1 MSDRSFAYA
10 GAPANPVRVVV
21 VDDLELMRIG
31 LRHALESEPDL
42 TVVAAVAGGREAL
55 ELCGRLRPELVLIDE
70 CMPAMDGIETTGAI
84 KQRHPTIR
92 VLVLSPQGGPR
103 ARAAALRAGADAWL
117 PTSASR
123 DELIAA
129 VRHVQRGERPP
140 GCSLEELAAHD
151 GASAPADPPAEQL
164 TPRELDVLRQLVQ
177 GKTNSAIARD
187 LALKPGTVK
196 AYVEQIIAKLHVSG
210 RTHAAVRAV
219 ELGLVQRKAD

>member
-1 MSDRSFAYA
+1 MSDRIFAYA
-10 GAPANPVRVVV
+10 GAPANPVRVVI
-21 VDDLELMRIG
+21 VDDMELMRIG

-42 TVVAAVAGGREAL
+42 TVVAAAAGGREAL

-70 CMPAMDGIETTGAI
+70 GMPAMNGIETTGAI

-92 VLVLSPQGGPR
+92 VLVLSPQGDPR

-117 PTSASR
+117 PTHASR

-129 VRHVQRGERPP
+129 VRRVQRGELPP
-140 GCSLEELAAHD
+140 SGSPEELAA
-151 GASAPADPPAEQL
+151 ADAERALFGPPAEQL
-164 TPRELDVLRQLVQ
+164 TPRELDVLRLLVQ
-177 GKTNSAIARD
+177 GKTNSAIAQD

-219 ELGLVQRKAD
+219 ELGLVQRRSE

>member
-21 VDDLELMRIG
+21 VDDIELMRIG

-42 TVVAAVAGGREAL
+42 TVVAAAAGGREAL
-55 ELCGRLRPELVLIDE
+55 ELCGRLRPELVVIDG
-70 CMPAMDGIETTGAI
+70 CMPAMDGIETAGAI

-92 VLVLSPQGGPR
+92 VLVLSPQGDPR

-129 VRHVQRGERPP
+129 VRRVQRGEPAGRRQ
-140 GCSLEELAAHD
+140 EESADQA
-151 GASAPADPPAEQL
+151 GALGPAEPPAEQL
-164 TPRELDVLRQLVQ
+164 TPRELDVLRLLVQ
-177 GKTNSAIARD
+177 GKTNSAIALD